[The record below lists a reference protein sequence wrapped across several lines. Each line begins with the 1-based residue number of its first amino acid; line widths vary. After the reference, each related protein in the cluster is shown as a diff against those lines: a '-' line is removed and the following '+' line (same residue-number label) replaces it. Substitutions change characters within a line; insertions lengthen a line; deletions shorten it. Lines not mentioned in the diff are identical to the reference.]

1 MVKMAKKVL
10 PGHKAYKVSKV
21 AMVKMVTKALLVR
34 KVIRE
39 LVA

>member
-10 PGHKAYKVSKV
+10 TGHKAYKVSKV
-21 AMVKMVTKALLVR
+21 AMVKMVTKALLAR